1 MMASY
6 LISDKV
12 FGQKERNNFFYMD
25 DDDGDDGTIFEQVVR
40 SREIFCPLKE
50 SG

>member
-25 DDDGDDGTIFEQVVR
+25 DDDDDDDDNDIQ
-40 SREIFCPLKE
+40 KQND
-50 SG
+50 